1 MDQVENQT
9 FVWTH
14 SDGREVTVE
23 SYAQAMQ
30 MCAPFRAMVE
40 GVVNKMTEGL
50 PEEAMQEK
58 ARMIGESLFRTMI
71 KGQQSTLKTEAAEP
85 KPVSVTKTE
94 EDKQKLTQPEDK
106 PMQKPLL
113 KVIEPKEL
121 AKSPTEQPDSSFTEQ
136 IQNAE
141 EAELEQPRI
150 SALEVSVISNQAE
163 VIQTELNKPVADF
176 ITPAPLDVKFAPET
190 AHPSVPITESRR
202 DGSFGKAEAVDLVS
216 AVPDPTTETTDVN
229 IENEAF
235 AELVSDSVEAEELD
249 VTLIKLT
256 SQDENVKTNIK
267 NIKNEAK
274 LKIDEPLGLV
284 DEVMEQIDP
293 ALICEKLASNLT
305 ALVEGLSETSLAKED
320 EAMTYDEE
328 VPAESS
334 AADIDTKLVAEVA
347 RALSELDDPETQKE
361 VAELVGELS
370 QAILINEESLLTD
383 ETIET
388 EIYELTV
395 KLFEILG
402 LDTDNASIASFLE
415 ALVHIQARPRED
427 YDLSSVDPE
436 EDGTKE
442 ANNRLSVV
450 QDDYASSR
458 QVLPLLI
465 GTLALLD
472 SLRTALVA

>member
-1 MDQVENQT
+1 MDQAENQT

-106 PMQKPLL
+106 PMQNPLL

-121 AKSPTEQPDSSFTEQ
+121 AKSPTEQPDSSFSEQ

-141 EAELEQPRI
+141 EAELEQPRV

-163 VIQTELNKPVADF
+163 VIQTELNRPVADS
-176 ITPAPLDVKFAPET
+176 ITSAPLDVKFAPET
-190 AHPSVPITESRR
+190 VQPSVPITESRR
-202 DGSFGKAEAVDLVS
+202 DASLGIAEAVDLVS

-229 IENEAF
+229 IGNEAF
-235 AELVSDSVEAEELD
+235 AELVSDSEEAEELD
-249 VTLIKLT
+249 VTLIELT
-256 SQDENVKTNIK
+256 SQDEDVKTNIK
-267 NIKNEAK
+267 NEAE
-274 LKIDEPLGLV
+274 LEIDEPLGFV
-284 DEVMEQIDP
+284 NEVMEQIEP
-293 ALICEKLASNLT
+293 ALICEELASNLT
-305 ALVEGLSETSLAKED
+305 ALVEGLSETSLAKEG
-320 EAMTYDEE
+320 EAMTYDEVVSDE
-328 VPAESS
+328 PS

-347 RALSELDDPETQKE
+347 RALNELDDPETQKE

-402 LDTDNASIASFLE
+402 LDMDNASIASFLE
-415 ALVHIQARPRED
+415 ALVQVQARPRED
-427 YDLSSVDPE
+427 YNLSSVDPE